1 MPRLARFMTMP
12 DRILAAS
19 AALAQPSRRPATA
32 MSPTNQSA
40 DPMARAQHDEMASA
54 VRALAMD
61 AVERANSGHPGLP
74 LGAADVA
81 TVLFT
86 RFLKFDAGDPAW
98 PDRDRFVLS
107 AGHGSMLIYALL
119 HLLGYERMTIE
130 EIKNFRQLGSLTPG
144 HPEYGHTPGV
154 ETTTGPLGQGLAN
167 AVGMAIA
174 ERHLA
179 AVFGSD
185 VVDHT
190 TYVLAS
196 DGDLMEG
203 ISQEAIALA
212 GHLKLKKLVVL
223 FDDNGISIDGPLA
236 LADSVDQVKRFE
248 AAGWA
253 ATRIDGHDPA
263 AIAAALEAAKASDR
277 PSLIAC
283 RTTIGFGAPTKAGT
297 EKSHGSALGAAEI
310 AGAREKLGWSAP
322 PFEIPAG
329 VLAPWRAAG
338 ARGKPL
344 RLAWE
349 MRLAALDPK
358 ARAEFERRTRG
369 NVGLA
374 LDAAVTDVKQTL
386 AATPKDIATRS
397 ASEFALEALT
407 AALPDMIGGSADL
420 TGSNNTRAKAM
431 KSLNAAD
438 YAGRFIHYGVREHG
452 MAAAMNGMALHG
464 GIIPYSGTFL
474 VFSDY
479 CRPAIRLAALMGQRV
494 IHVMTHDSIGL
505 GEDGPTHQPVEQLA
519 ALRAIPNLKVFRP
532 CDAVETA
539 ECWQLALETKS
550 GPSILALTRQNV
562 PQLRLAFEAANRC
575 ARGAYELLAAEGGAA
590 SVSLFASG
598 SEVPIAVAA
607 RKLLAAQGV
616 AARVVS
622 VPCFELLLAAPDAER
637 AAIIGSAPVKLAVEA
652 GIRQGWDAI
661 IGSDGTFVGL
671 SGFGASGPFKQLYQH
686 FGITPEKVAEAARAE
701 LVRR

>member
-1 MPRLARFMTMP
+1 
-12 DRILAAS
+12 
-19 AALAQPSRRPATA
+19 
-32 MSPTNQSA
+32 
-40 DPMARAQHDEMASA
+40 MANAI
-54 VRALAMD
+54 RALAMD
-61 AVERANSGHPGLP
+61 AVEQAKAGHPGLP
-74 LGAADVA
+74 MGAADVA

-86 RFLKFDAGDPAW
+86 RFLKFDPADPSW

-107 AGHGSMLIYALL
+107 AGHGSMLLYALL
-119 HLLGYERMTIE
+119 HLTGYETMTID
-130 EIKNFRQLGSLTPG
+130 EIKRFRQLGSLTPG

-179 AVFGSD
+179 ALFGSNI
-185 VVDHT
+185 VDHS

-212 GHLKLKKLVVL
+212 GHLKLKKLIVL

-253 ATRIDGHDPA
+253 ATRIDGHDPEAITA
-263 AIAAALEAAKASDR
+263 AIEAAKKSDR

-283 RTTIGFGAPTKAGT
+283 RTTIGFGAPNKGGT
-297 EKSHGSALGAAEI
+297 EKSHGSPLGAEEI
-310 AGAREKLGWSAP
+310 AAARAKLGWSDP
-322 PFEIPAG
+322 PFEVPASIRE
-329 VLAPWRAAG
+329 PWLAAG
-338 ARGKPL
+338 KRGRPA

-349 MRLAALDPK
+349 MRLAALDPPQ
-358 ARAEFERRTRG
+358 RAEFERRIRG
-369 NVGLA
+369 DLTDKLG
-374 LDAAVTDVKQTL
+374 AAVRSVKDKL
-386 AATPKDIATRS
+386 AQAPKEIATRS
-397 ASEFALEALT
+397 ASEFALEALVP
-407 AALPDMIGGSADL
+407 ALPELVGGSADL
-420 TGSNNTRAKAM
+420 TGSNNTRTKTMKAM
-431 KSLNAAD
+431 SASD
-438 YAGRFIHYGVREHG
+438 YSGRFIHYGVREHG

-532 CDAVETA
+532 CDAVETM
-539 ECWQLALETKS
+539 ECWQLALESKT

-562 PQLRLAFEAANRC
+562 PQLRHGFDEHNRC
-575 ARGAYELLAAEGGAA
+575 ALGAYELIAAEDDAA
-590 SVSLFASG
+590 AVSLFATG
-598 SEVPIAVAA
+598 SEVAIAVAA
-607 RKLLAAQGV
+607 KTLLAERRV
-616 AARVVS
+616 SARVVS
-622 VPCFELLLAAPDAER
+622 VPCFELLFAAPQAKR
-637 AAIIGSAPVKLAVEA
+637 AAVIGTASVNVAVEA

-661 IGSDGTFVGL
+661 IGSDGAFIGMT
-671 SGFGASGPFKQLYQH
+671 GFGASAPYKDLYHH
-686 FGITPEKVAEAARAE
+686 FGLTAEKVAEAALAR
-701 LVRR
+701 LRKS